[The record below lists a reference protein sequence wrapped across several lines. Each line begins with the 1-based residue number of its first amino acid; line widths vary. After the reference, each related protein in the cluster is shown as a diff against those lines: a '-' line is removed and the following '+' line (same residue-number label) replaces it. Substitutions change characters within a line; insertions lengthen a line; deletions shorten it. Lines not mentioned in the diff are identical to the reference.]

1 HLLPALACPF
11 HIKAPRYWAGESVR
25 PGLVFPLDGAAEG
38 PGLLDRWFPSGQDRV
53 QCIPEIVGLHVGRV
67 AIIINPSLVLEGPL
81 RIKGENVGCADRT
94 VLASH
99 ILGLVP
105 EVWEVEALVLRPAN
119 HVLETILGIVVI
131 VIAVYRNQCNTFPG
145 IVSLQPNHPIL
156 VSLNIRAMITAE
168 NNDQRLAIP
177 EISQTVRLGVY
188 GLQMEVDGRAAE
200 RKSY

>member
-1 HLLPALACPF
+1 MFPF
-11 HIKAPRYWAGESVR
+11 
-25 PGLVFPLDGAAEG
+25 DGAAERT
-38 PGLLDRWFPSGQDRV
+38 GLLDRGFPSRQNLV
-53 QCIPEIVGLHVGRV
+53 QGIREIMSLHVSHV
-67 AIIINPSLVLEGPL
+67 AIIINPSLILESPL
-81 RIKGENVGCADRT
+81 HIKGEDMGRADRT
-94 VLASH
+94 VLASY

-105 EVWEVEALVLRPAN
+105 QVWKVEALVLRPAN

-131 VIAVYRNQCNTFPG
+131 VIAAYRNQCNTFPG